1 MGTWSKPPNKSPWEK
16 GKQPPDIDE
25 LLSNL
30 QDKFKIGL
38 PKKGGVILIIII
50 AIVIWF
56 GTGIFIVDPE
66 EQAVIKRFGEVTNV
80 VGPGPHYHFPSPIET
95 VQIAPV
101 TEVRRLE
108 IGFRTIQVGPPAK
121 YRRVL
126 KESLMLT
133 GDENIVDAELIVQYK
148 IKDAA
153 SYLFNFVEPV
163 LTVREA
169 AEASLRTVIGKH
181 KIDEAL
187 TSGKFLIQEET
198 KDLLQSILDKYG
210 SGVLVVAVQLQDVSP
225 PKQVRAAF
233 KDVASAKED
242 KNRMINQAEGYRND
256 IIPKAR
262 GEAQAMISEAEGFRE
277 ARVSRAEGE
286 VARFNA
292 MLVEYK
298 KAKVV
303 TRKRLYLE
311 TMEEILPN
319 INKYIIPGGDG
330 GNLLNLLNLNNKGG
344 N

>member
-1 MGTWSKPPNKSPWEK
+1 MQTKRVIIG
-16 GKQPPDIDE
+16 
-25 LLSNL
+25 
-30 QDKFKIGL
+30 DKEVSIPVLGIFPMIGIGL
-38 PKKGGVILIIII
+38 VFWLL
-50 AIVIWF
+50 
-56 GTGIFIVDPE
+56 TG
-66 EQAVIKRFGEVTNV
+66 AYV
-80 VGPGPHYHFPSPIET
+80 VGPDEVGVVQTFGKHTRVTQSGLNYHLPYPIET
-95 VQIAPV
+95 VQTPKV
-101 TEVRRLE
+101 TEVKRVE
-108 IGFRTIQVGPPAK
+108 IGFRTMGNNQ
-121 YRRVL
+121 YRTIE

-256 IIPKAR
+256 VIPKAR

-286 VARFNA
+286 VAKFNA